1 MNSKSIALTFR
12 GTERAVNQDF
22 STYCESDDGKEFW
35 IIADGSTNAKD
46 SGDFVATFC
55 SQLRDQWL
63 MAQAPVTEY
72 DIQALVKHVHS
83 QIQRDFICSKG
94 SFLLLVIE
102 ADTQHCFY
110 LGDCR
115 VGSIENNEIIW
126 QTYPHSLTYRKVG
139 SDEERLRNDPARH
152 TLFNVLKGV
161 RFSKPTYKALQLDLN
176 KPLVL
181 ASDGFWSC
189 HPVQLPQLLTKETV
203 NEYLKS
209 LEFSDDCTVL
219 VRMANQSN

>member
-1 MNSKSIALTFR
+1 MDSKSIDLTIK
-12 GTERAVNQDF
+12 GSERAVNQDF
-22 STYCESDDGKEFW
+22 AAYCESDDGKEFW

-46 SGDFVATFC
+46 SGDFVAAFC
-55 SQLRDQWL
+55 SQLREQWL
-63 MAQAPVTEY
+63 AAQAPVTE
-72 DIQALVKHVHS
+72 DGIQALIKHVHS
-83 QIQRDFICSKG
+83 QLQRDFICSKG

-102 ADTQHCFY
+102 TDTQHCFY

-115 VGSIENNEIIW
+115 VGSIEGNEIRW

-139 SDEERLRNDPARH
+139 SDEERLCNDPARH

-176 KPLVL
+176 KPLIL

-189 HPVQLPQLLTKETV
+189 HPLQLPQLLTEETV
-203 NEYLKS
+203 NEYLQN

-219 VRMANQSN
+219 IRKAYQ